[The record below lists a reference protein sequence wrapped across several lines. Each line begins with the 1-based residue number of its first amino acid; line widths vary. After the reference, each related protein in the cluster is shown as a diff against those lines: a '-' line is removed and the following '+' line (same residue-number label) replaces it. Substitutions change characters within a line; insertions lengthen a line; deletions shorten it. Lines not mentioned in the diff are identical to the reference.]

1 VKNQLEFFSLADAK
15 AKLSEVLKR
24 AQQKDVVI
32 TKNGVPAAVLI
43 DYERYRK
50 IMNFLDQVYD
60 LYLLDVGDPSA
71 HGSVNQRE
79 LFQED
84 IEEV

>member
-24 AQQKDVVI
+24 VQQKDVVI

>member
-1 VKNQLEFFSLADAK
+1 MRGQLEFFSLAGAK
-15 AKLSEVLKR
+15 AKFSEVLKKAR
-24 AQQKDVVI
+24 KTDVVI
-32 TKNGVPAAVLI
+32 TKNGVPHAVLI

-60 LYLLDVGDPSA
+60 LYLLEVGDPSL
-71 HGSVNQRE
+71 HGEMSQKE
-79 LFQED
+79 LLQED

>member
-1 VKNQLEFFSLADAK
+1 VRNELEFFNLADAK
-15 AKLSEVLKR
+15 AKFSEVLKKAR
-24 AQQKDVVI
+24 QKDIVV
-32 TKNGVPAAVLI
+32 TKNGVPAAVVM

-50 IMNFLDQVYD
+50 IMNFLEQVYD
-60 LYLLDVGDPSA
+60 LYLLEIGDPSV
-71 HGSVNQRE
+71 HGAVSQKE

>member
-1 VKNQLEFFSLADAK
+1 MKNQLEFFSLADAK

-24 AQQKDVVI
+24 VQQKDVVI

>member
-1 VKNQLEFFSLADAK
+1 MRNQVEFFSLADAK
-15 AKLSEVLKR
+15 ARLSEALKKV
-24 AQQKDVVI
+24 QQRDVVI

-50 IMNFLDQVYD
+50 IMSFLDQVYD
-60 LYLLDVGDPSA
+60 LYLLEVGDPSA
-71 HGSVNQRE
+71 HGMISQRE

>member
-1 VKNQLEFFSLADAK
+1 MRNQIEFFNLADAK

-24 AQQKDVVI
+24 TQERDIVI

-43 DYERYRK
+43 NYGRYRR

-60 LYLLDVGDPSA
+60 LYLLEVGDPSLHA
-71 HGSVNQRE
+71 ELSQKE
-79 LFQED
+79 LFRED

>member
-1 VKNQLEFFSLADAK
+1 VRNQVEFFSLADAK
-15 AKLSEVLKR
+15 AKLSELLKKV
-24 AQQKDVVI
+24 QQKDIII
-32 TKNGVPAAVLI
+32 TKNGVPVAVLI
-43 DYERYRK
+43 DYNRYRK

-71 HGSVNQRE
+71 HGALSQRE

>member
-1 VKNQLEFFSLADAK
+1 MKNQLEFFSLADAK